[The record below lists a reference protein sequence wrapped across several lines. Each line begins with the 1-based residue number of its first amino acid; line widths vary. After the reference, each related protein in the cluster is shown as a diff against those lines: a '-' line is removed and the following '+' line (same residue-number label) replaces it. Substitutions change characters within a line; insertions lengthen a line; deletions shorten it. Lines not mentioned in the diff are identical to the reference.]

1 MSVDPGSNS
10 AVPARRR
17 LRHVLH
23 DWSRRDWIEA
33 GVLLGVVAA
42 IHVVAFGL
50 LFGAVAPHSYQLGSQ
65 VFGVGLGFTAYA
77 FGLRHAFDAD
87 HIAAIDNTTRKLMTD
102 GQRPKSVGF
111 WFAMGHSTI
120 VFVLAALVVAGAR
133 VVGELVDED
142 SPTRK
147 TLGMVSTVASG
158 SFLYLIGLLNVVALI
173 GIWRVFQRTRRG
185 EFDAEELEAALQ
197 ARGALARLLGP
208 VMRAVRRPAQVY
220 PVGVLFGL
228 GFDTATEVALL
239 ALAGSGAAA
248 GLPWYAIVV
257 LPLLFAAGMS
267 LMDTL
272 DGLFMNV
279 AYDWAFSEP
288 IRKIYYNLTIT
299 ALSIAVALIVG
310 SIELITVL
318 HDDADFVNPITDWI
332 AGINLNN
339 VGFGIVGLFV
349 LAWIIAVAYWRWA
362 KVEQRWNSAASE

>member
-1 MSVDPGSNS
+1 
-10 AVPARRR
+10 
-17 LRHVLH
+17 
-23 DWSRRDWIEA
+23 
-33 GVLLGVVAA
+33 
-42 IHVVAFGL
+42 
-50 LFGAVAPHSYQLGSQ
+50 
-65 VFGVGLGFTAYA
+65 
-77 FGLRHAFDAD
+77 
-87 HIAAIDNTTRKLMTD
+87 
-102 GQRPKSVGF
+102 
-111 WFAMGHSTI
+111 MGHATI
-120 VFVLAALVVAGAR
+120 VFVLAGLVVAGAR
-133 VVGELVDED
+133 VVGELVDDE

-147 TLGMVSTVASG
+147 TLGIVSTVASG

-173 GIWRVFQRTRRG
+173 GIWRVFQRSRRG

-208 VMRAVRRPAQVY
+208 IMRAVRRPVQVY

-299 ALSIAVALIVG
+299 ALSIAVALVVG

-318 HDDADFVNPITDWI
+318 HDDADFVNPMTDWI
-332 AGINLNN
+332 AGIDLNN

-349 LAWIIAVAYWRWA
+349 VAWVIAVAYWRWA
-362 KVEQRWNSAASE
+362 KVEQRWSSAPTE

>member
-1 MSVDPGSNS
+1 MVGTRWESGTV
-10 AVPARRR
+10 AR
-17 LRHVLH
+17 L
-23 DWSRRDWIEA
+23 W
-33 GVLLGVVAA
+33 
-42 IHVVAFGL
+42 
-50 LFGAVAPHSYQLGSQ
+50 
-65 VFGVGLGFTAYA
+65 
-77 FGLRHAFDAD
+77 
-87 HIAAIDNTTRKLMTD
+87 
-102 GQRPKSVGF
+102 F
-111 WFAMGHSTI
+111 WFAMGHATI
-120 VFVLAALVVAGAR
+120 VFVLAGLVVAGAR
-133 VVGELVDED
+133 VVGELVDDE

-147 TLGMVSTVASG
+147 TLGIVSTVASG

-173 GIWRVFQRTRRG
+173 GIWRVFQRSRRG

-208 VMRAVRRPAQVY
+208 IMRAVRRPVQVY

-299 ALSIAVALIVG
+299 ALSIAVALVVG

-318 HDDADFVNPITDWI
+318 HDDADFVNLMTDWI
-332 AGINLNN
+332 AGIDLNN

-349 LAWIIAVAYWRWA
+349 VAWVIAVAYWRWA
-362 KVEQRWNSAASE
+362 KVEQRWSSAPTE